1 MFEYMY
7 LRDFVPLILLW
18 ILLLFFGGTSKIKY
32 MSIYATVFVIVFA
45 FFGNLYFSNLYD
57 RNIELF
63 NKDKKLECF
72 VGKTKYLV
80 QKSNNYTIKKDY
92 FVKDD
97 RLILVVDCEE
107 F

>member
-18 ILLLFFGGTSKIKY
+18 ILLSLIGITSKIKY
-32 MSIYATVFVIVFA
+32 MSIYATVFVIGFA
-45 FFGNLYFSNLYD
+45 FFGNLYLSNLYD

-72 VGKTKYLV
+72 VNKTKYLV